1 MDCYWLF
8 EQNNIDEYVK
18 KLLKRHIQNFYVF
31 IGYLLTTIS
40 NKCKIGYGTCKSD
53 PTEDFE

>member
-18 KLLKRHIQNFYVF
+18 KLLKKTFK
-31 IGYLLTTIS
+31 IS
-40 NKCKIGYGTCKSD
+40 T
-53 PTEDFE
+53 FL